1 MAELALSQKLLCSD
15 DGRSTSCSL
24 HLAQLQLLKAD
35 YCSAAPLCH
44 QDPDVWAWSGHCHYL
59 QGEFHEAQESYEWS
73 FKFQQKPSDTHIVL
87 LRLGSIYLM
96 QEKLEEFC
104 TAEEALTEAN
114 HLDNQNAE
122 VWAYLSLICLKSGK
136 KEEAEKFYKYAV
148 WVSLAGVCVSHHDFN
163 ISLGQLEIYSLSIMF

>member
-1 MAELALSQKLLCSD
+1 MAEVALSEELLCSD
-15 DGRSTSCSL
+15 GSRSASYFI

-35 YCSAAPLCH
+35 YCSAAANLKEALSSIDQVLP
-44 QDPDVWAWSGHCHYL
+44 HYL
-59 QGEFHEAQESYEWS
+59 WLQHEYRLGEFHEAEESYEWS
-73 FKFQQKPSDTHIVL
+73 FKFQQKPSDSHIVL
-87 LRLGSIYLM
+87 LRLGSSYFM

-136 KEEAEKFYKYAV
+136 KEEAEKFYKYAIR
-148 WVSLAGVCVSHHDFN
+148 VSLVVVFVSHCN
-163 ISLGQLEIYSLSIMF
+163 LTYQWGG